1 MKAEHIVGLL
11 FSLFVGL
18 IITLF
23 VGTAVYTFYP
33 SPESPYD
40 YSYNSQSD
48 KYYESK
54 EYRQKE
60 KQYQKANKTYT
71 QNVSG
76 IVLVIAITTYASGYF
91 IKSINHVVAE
101 GMLFGGVL
109 SSIYALI
116 QHSASGGEFTQID
129 RIYNFAIVTV
139 LLIMAILIV
148 LKRFSS
154 SKKLSN

>member
-18 IITLF
+18 IITIF

-33 SPESPYD
+33 SPKSPYD
-40 YSYNSQSD
+40 YSYNQPDKDYQSKD
-48 KYYESK
+48 F
-54 EYRQKE
+54 RQKE

-116 QHSASGGEFTQID
+116 QHSASGGAFTQID